1 MTQRT
6 AAGGFRIFT
15 VIWSGQ
21 LVSTIG
27 SGLTGF
33 ALGVWIYEQTG
44 SVTLFAMNMLAFA
57 LPNLLVAPLAGALAD
72 RWDRR
77 HVMILSDS
85 GAGLSTLAIALLMLT
100 GRLEI
105 WHIYVATA
113 FSSGFS
119 TFQWPAYS
127 AATTLLVPKQ
137 QLGRAGGM
145 TQIGEAASQLISP
158 ILAGALYVTAGLES
172 IILIDFATFAF
183 AIFTLLLVRFPRPE
197 VTAEGAAGKGSLLQ
211 EALYGWRYITVR
223 AGLLGLLLYF
233 ASINFLYGMLGPLIQ
248 PMLLDMT
255 TPDLLGVLFSI
266 VGVGMLAGTLVMSAW
281 GGPKRRIV
289 GVLGSGFVGSLFLLL
304 LGLRP
309 SLPLIAAAGFGA
321 MFTFPIMNASSQ
333 ALWQSKVAADVQG
346 RVFAARRMI
355 AWSTGPLAIILAGPL
370 ADRVFEPLLAAGG
383 PLAGS
388 VGRIIGVGPGRGT
401 GFLFMVIGILAALAS
416 LLAYVNPRVRHVE
429 DELPDAVAE
438 EAPREPAAEPAPVA
452 APAT

>member
-1 MTQRT
+1 MTQPT
-6 AAGGFRIFT
+6 APRGMRVFT
-15 VIWSGQ
+15 TIWFGQ
-21 LVSTIG
+21 LISTMG

-33 ALGVWIYEQTG
+33 ALGVWIYEETG
-44 SVTLFAMNMLAFA
+44 SVTLFALNMLAFA

-77 HVMILSDS
+77 LVMIMADS
-85 GAGLSTLAIALLMLT
+85 GAGLSTLAIALLIIA

-113 FSSGFS
+113 ISSAFS

-137 QLGRAGGM
+137 HLGRAGGM
-145 TQIGEAASQLISP
+145 TQIGEAASQLVSP
-158 ILAGALYVTAGLES
+158 AIAGALFVTSGLQVV
-172 IILIDFATFAF
+172 ILIDFATFAF
-183 AIFTLLLVRFPRPE
+183 AILTLLLVRFPRAE
-197 VTAEGAAGKGSLLQ
+197 TTAEGAAGKGSLLR
-211 EALYGWRYITVR
+211 EAAYGWKYITAR

-255 TPDLLGVLFSI
+255 TPNVLGYLFSI
-266 VGVGMLAGTLVMSAW
+266 IGIGMLAGTLAMSAW
-281 GGPKRRIV
+281 GGPKRRVV
-289 GVLGSGFVGSLFLLL
+289 GVLGSGAVSALFLIL

-309 SLPLIAAAGFGA
+309 SLALIAVAGFGA
-321 MFTFPIMNASSQ
+321 MFILPIMAGSSQ
-333 ALWQSKVAADVQG
+333 ALWQTKVAVDVQG

-355 AWSTGPLAIILAGPL
+355 AWSTGPLAIVLAGPL
-370 ADRVFEPLLAAGG
+370 ADRVFEPLMAVGG

-401 GFLFMVIGILAALAS
+401 GLLFIVLGVLVALAS
-416 LLAYVNPRVRHVE
+416 AVAYLHPRVRRVE
-429 DELPDAVAE
+429 EELPDAVAGP
-438 EAPREPAAEPAPVA
+438 APGEEPAAVA
-452 APAT
+452 AAASVA

>member
-6 AAGGFRIFT
+6 AAGGLRIFS

-44 SVTLFAMNMLAFA
+44 SVTLFALNMLAFA

-77 HVMILSDS
+77 IVMILSDS

-100 GRLEI
+100 NQLEI

-113 FSSGFS
+113 FSSAFS

-137 QLGRAGGM
+137 HLGRAGGM

-197 VTAEGAAGKGSLLQ
+197 TTAEGEAGKGSLLQ
-211 EALYGWRYITVR
+211 EALYGWKYITVR

-233 ASINFLYGMLGPLIQ
+233 A
-248 PMLLDMT
+248 T
-255 TPDLLGVLFSI
+255 
-266 VGVGMLAGTLVMSAW
+266 ALVHEN
-281 GGPKRRIV
+281 
-289 GVLGSGFVGSLFLLL
+289 
-304 LGLRP
+304 
-309 SLPLIAAAGFGA
+309 LP
-321 MFTFPIMNASSQ
+321 
-333 ALWQSKVAADVQG
+333 
-346 RVFAARRMI
+346 
-355 AWSTGPLAIILAGPL
+355 
-370 ADRVFEPLLAAGG
+370 
-383 PLAGS
+383 
-388 VGRIIGVGPGRGT
+388 
-401 GFLFMVIGILAALAS
+401 
-416 LLAYVNPRVRHVE
+416 
-429 DELPDAVAE
+429 
-438 EAPREPAAEPAPVA
+438 
-452 APAT
+452 